1 MPSDSSEESE
11 CWEYVG
17 EEVAFA
23 EGDPDPAEDC
33 WENVEQVALAEE
45 EAVPACCLVVPCP
58 PFQSTNT
65 AQRKPAGFL
74 AGTAAL
80 ANQFD
85 GVEYPAQLFDEAVD
99 PCAETAGGDDCAVC
113 AKVPS
118 AEDATGG
125 MVGTSDGV
133 VAGVVGG
140 AGASGSGG
148 WTRPERIF
156 GRRAR
161 PGGLAGR
168 AGTMLTSASS
178 AVDVSSVSV
187 EVRIHA

>member
-11 CWEYVG
+11 CWENVG
-17 EEVAFA
+17 EEVTLA
-23 EGDPDPAEDC
+23 EGGPDPAEDC

-45 EAVPACCLVVPCP
+45 EAAPACCLVVPCP

-85 GVEYPAQLFDEAVD
+85 GVECPAQLLDE
-99 PCAETAGGDDCAVC
+99 TTGGDDCAVC

-148 WTRPERIF
+148 WTRPERTF

-161 PGGLAGR
+161 PGWLAGR
-168 AGTMLTSASS
+168 AGAMLTSASS
-178 AVDVSSVSV
+178 AVDVASVSV
-187 EVRIHA
+187 EVRIQA